1 MAAIDIRNLVS
12 QSEKKGITL
21 AEMIAR
27 SLSPE
32 QMVEL
37 QSEISRNVASMHAE
51 IKDFMSDVHVPSIE
65 DILASNDYSDTALS
79 TDGDPQLS
87 DECESESDSV

>member
-1 MAAIDIRNLVS
+1 MAAIDIGNLVS

-21 AEMIAR
+21 AEMIAS

-37 QSEISRNVASMHAE
+37 QSEISKNIASMHAKIE
-51 IKDFMSDVHVPSIE
+51 DFMSDVYVPSIE
-65 DILASNDYSDTALS
+65 DILGSNDYSGIALS
-79 TDGDPQLS
+79 TDGDLQLS
-87 DECESESDSV
+87 DEPESESDSA